1 MKRMLFALFVLF
13 LTTACFRSHLNSPG
27 LTAEGLSPKLPSPAY
42 GQLENDSKSLDYN
55 YLLANKELDYEMTK
69 YNMVMDYELKM
80 KMAWQACLKQE
91 SEQTCMM
98 IHGGWPYY
106 MSYMGAYGYGY
117 PYTAMPGFYPGCP
130 YQDASYCMT
139 YFETMQYMQTQ
150 GVNLGAAYQT
160 STSQEPGPQ
169 YAVAVAEVEASD
181 KDEDLD
187 KKLARLEELRNELLG
202 TISDVKPLLEKVASS
217 E

>member
-1 MKRMLFALFVLF
+1 MKRMLFALFALF

-91 SEQTCMM
+91 SQETCMM

-106 MSYMGAYGYGY
+106 MSYMGMYGYGY
-117 PYTAMPGFYPGCP
+117 PYTGMPGFYPGCP

-150 GVNLGAAYQT
+150 GANLGAAYQT
-160 STSQEPGPQ
+160 ERFPRARTSACHCGSRGRDLGQGRGSGQETGSAGRAQERAPGNHCRRQATP
-169 YAVAVAEVEASD
+169 
-181 KDEDLD
+181 
-187 KKLARLEELRNELLG
+187 
-202 TISDVKPLLEKVASS
+202 
-217 E
+217 